1 MATTGPTTAQLK
13 ANVMFKRGTQ
23 SSFNN
28 LSTYQDGCFYL
39 TTDSHRLYIG
49 TGNNK
54 ADLVS
59 QSVITYPNW
68 ASIEAL
74 SNSSSSSYA
83 PGLCSEGQFY
93 YAKAENILC
102 TYSNGKWIQINPDH
116 NDDHDTYVKSVSV
129 AKSNTNTVNGK
140 QLVYD
145 VKITQA
151 QKDLKGNTERALP
164 EVSGQLTISAAD
176 LDQIATH
183 TNVGMQ
189 AEKSD
194 SKVYLKNSG
203 TGANTAAKVELAGG
217 GSVSVSTDS
226 SNKITISGVD
236 TTYSLNTTTNTTGA
250 KVNLQNQ
257 NGLPAGSFAVEV
269 DGNALTVNSNTPG
282 KDGFIK
288 LAHAKPLTSN
298 ASYTPADAKIDASG
312 NVKLLMPT
320 VSVNE
325 YGHVTAVGIQDVT
338 LPRDKNIK
346 VSSVSADNS
355 GKITI
360 KIKDENTG
368 IEKDPAVSGQDLY
381 HVITVDGTKKTVY
394 NQGDLGAF
402 YSSAEVDTLI
412 TNAKSEMNAMTYCGT
427 TTNSKFVQIKGPQK
441 GDTYKAAESFTIGS
455 GSNVVNVNT
464 GDLIIYNGAD
474 VAAGT
479 AGDTAKW
486 EVVPSGD
493 DIDTTY
499 KMQLDGT
506 TIQLKNEVNNNIAG
520 QVEVKGANGISVTNS
535 GGLRLSI
542 GHANTITAGSAS
554 GTGLDSNRRFTIPTI
569 NYDKHG
575 HITGLGP
582 ETTIELPAGK
592 DTTYTFGSNAANKE
606 VSLKNSNGVA
616 TGSLRFTSTDNS
628 FAVSMTNE
636 HTDQPVVDLKLAKLD
651 RHDSDSTTNVSYS
664 PLTGGNAQTFTVA
677 KANVDAYGRV
687 TGFVN
692 QTITL
697 NTDLLTYNVSTNVD
711 NNENTLS
718 VESSLTR
725 KNTTAQSKYVKVK
738 SDSLTFSNAENA
750 EDTVSVDLV
759 WGTF

>member
-1 MATTGPTTAQLK
+1 M

-23 SSFNN
+23 SGFNN

-68 ASIEAL
+68 AAIEAL

-129 AKSNTNTVNGK
+129 AKNAADTVNGK

-151 QKDLKGNTERALP
+151 QKDLKGNNEGAPT
-164 EVSGQLTISAAD
+164 EVSGKLTISASD

-183 TNVGMQ
+183 TNVGME
-189 AEKSD
+189 AEKNNN
-194 SKVYLKNSG
+194 KVYLKNSG
-203 TGANTAAKVELAGG
+203 TGANTAKKVELVGG

-250 KVNLQNQ
+250 KANLQNKD
-257 NGLPAGSFAVEV
+257 GVTKGSFAVEV
-269 DGNALTVNSNTPG
+269 DDIALKVESNTAG
-282 KDGFIK
+282 ENGSIK
-288 LAHAKPLTSN
+288 LAHAKSLPSV
-298 ASYTPADAKIDASG
+298 ASYTPKDATTDASG
-312 NVKLLMPT
+312 NVTLSMPT

-325 YGHVTAVGIQDVT
+325 YGHVTAVGTQNVA
-338 LPRDKNIK
+338 LPRDKDTK
-346 VSSVSADNS
+346 VTSVSADNS
-355 GKITI
+355 GKITV
-360 KIKDENTG
+360 KIKDEHTTA
-368 IEKDPAVSGQDLY
+368 ETSVVSKEAVLY
-381 HVITVDGTKKTVY
+381 NKITVNGAEKTVY
-394 NQGDLGAF
+394 NQGNLGAF
-402 YSSAEVDTLI
+402 YSSDKVDTLI
-412 TNAKSEMNAMTYCGT
+412 RAAKAEMNAMTYCGT
-427 TTNSKFVQIKGPQK
+427 ITNSNFGQIKGPQK
-441 GDTYKAAESFTIGS
+441 GDTYKAAESFIIGS
-455 GSNVVNVNT
+455 GSSAVNVDT

-479 AGDTAKW
+479 AGDTTKW

-499 KMQLDGT
+499 NMSLDGT
-506 TIQLKNEVNNNIAG
+506 TIKLNNLVTSNTAG
-520 QVEVKGANGISVTNS
+520 TIEVKGTNGISVTNS
-535 GGLRLSI
+535 DGLSI
-542 GHANTITAGSAS
+542 GHANTITAGAAK

-582 ETTIELPAGK
+582 ATTIELPADK
-592 DTTYTFGSNAANKE
+592 DTTYTFSSDAANKK
-606 VSLKNSNGVA
+606 VSLKSSSGPV
-616 TGSLRFTSTDNS
+616 TGSLQFKSSDNS
-628 FAVSMTNE
+628 FDVSMSNT
-636 HTDQPVVDLKLAKLD
+636 TAAQPVVDLKLATVD

-664 PLTGGNAQTFTVA
+664 PLTGGNSQEFTVA

-697 NTDLLTYNVSTNVD
+697 NTDLLTYNVSTNVA
-711 NNENTLS
+711 NNTLS
-718 VESSLTR
+718 VDSSLTN
-725 KNTTAQSKYVKVK
+725 KAGTAQSKSVKVK
-738 SDSLTFSNAENA
+738 SNSLTFSKA
-750 EDTVSVDLV
+750 EDEVSVDLV

>member
-1 MATTGPTTAQLK
+1 M

-23 SSFNN
+23 SGFNN

-59 QSVITYPNW
+59 QSVITYDNW
-68 ASIEAL
+68 AAIEAL

-129 AKSNTNTVNGK
+129 AKNTTDTVNGEK
-140 QLVYD
+140 LVYD

-151 QKDLKGNTERALP
+151 QKDLKGNNEGAPT
-164 EVSGQLTISAAD
+164 EVSGKLTISASD

-189 AEKSD
+189 AEKSNN
-194 SKVYLKNSG
+194 KVYLKNSG
-203 TGANTAAKVELAGG
+203 TGANAAAKVELAGG

-250 KVNLQNQ
+250 KANLQNKD
-257 NGLPAGSFAVEV
+257 GVTKGSFAVEV
-269 DGNALTVNSNTPG
+269 DDIALKVESNTAG
-282 KDGFIK
+282 ENGSIK
-288 LAHAKPLTSN
+288 LAHAKSLSSA
-298 ASYTPADAKIDASG
+298 ASFAPADATTDASG
-312 NVKLLMPT
+312 NVTLSMPT

-325 YGHVTAVGIQDVT
+325 YGHVTAVGTQNVT
-338 LPRDKNIK
+338 LPRDKDTK
-346 VSSVSADNS
+346 VSAVSADNS
-355 GKITI
+355 GKITV
-360 KIKDENTG
+360 KIKDENTTA
-368 IEKDPAVSGQDLY
+368 ETSVVSGQVLY
-381 HVITVDGTKKTVY
+381 NKITVNGAEKTVY
-394 NQGDLGAF
+394 NQGNLGAF
-402 YSSAEVDTLI
+402 YSSDKVDALI
-412 TNAKSEMNAMTYCGT
+412 TAAKAEMNAMTYCGT
-427 TTNSKFVQIKGPQK
+427 ITNSRFGQIKGPQK
-441 GDTYKAAESFTIGS
+441 GDTYKAAESFIIGS
-455 GSNVVNVNT
+455 GSSAVNVDT

-479 AGDTAKW
+479 AGDTTKW
-486 EVVPSGD
+486 EVIPSGD

-520 QVEVKGANGISVTNS
+520 QVAVKGTNGISVTNND
-535 GGLRLSI
+535 GLSI
-542 GHANTITAGSAS
+542 GHTNTVTAGSAS
-554 GTGLDSNRRFTIPTI
+554 GTQSGRQFTIPTI
-569 NYDKHG
+569 NYDKYG
-575 HITGLGP
+575 HITGQGP
-582 ETTIELPAGK
+582 ATTIEFPADK
-592 DTTYTFGSNAANKE
+592 DTTYTFSSDAANKK
-606 VSLKNSNGVA
+606 VSLKNSSNAV
-616 TGSLRFTSTDNS
+616 TGSLQFTTSDNS
-628 FAVSMTNE
+628 FVVSMSNTSA
-636 HTDQPVVDLKLAKLD
+636 DKPVVDLKLAAVAQ
-651 RHDSDSTTNVSYS
+651 SNSASANNVSYS
-664 PLTGGNAQTFTVA
+664 PLTGGDAQAFTVA
-677 KANVDAYGRV
+677 KAKVDAYGRV
-687 TGFVN
+687 TGFEN

-697 NTDLLTYNVSTNVD
+697 NTDQLTYNVSTSVAN
-711 NNENTLS
+711 NTLS
-718 VESSLTR
+718 VDSSLAN
-725 KNTTAQSKYVKVK
+725 KAGTAQSKSVKVK
-738 SDSLTFSNAENA
+738 SGSLTFSKA

>member
-1 MATTGPTTAQLK
+1 MATTGPATAGVSTK

-68 ASIEAL
+68 AAIEAL

-129 AKSNTNTVNGK
+129 AKNTADTVNGEK
-140 QLVYD
+140 LVYD

-151 QKDLKGNTERALP
+151 QKDLKGNNEGAPT
-164 EVSGQLTISAAD
+164 EVSGKLTISATD
-176 LDQIATH
+176 LNQIATH

-189 AEKSD
+189 AEKSN

-203 TGANTAAKVELAGG
+203 TGANAAAKVELAGG

-236 TTYSLNTTTNTTGA
+236 TTYSLNTTTNTSGA
-250 KVNLQNQ
+250 KADLQNKD
-257 NGLPAGSFAVEV
+257 GVTAGSFAVEV
-269 DGNALTVNSNTPG
+269 DDIALKVESNTAG
-282 KDGFIK
+282 KNGSIK
-288 LAHAKPLTSN
+288 LAHAKSLSSV
-298 ASYTPADAKIDASG
+298 ASYIPHDATKDASG
-312 NVKLLMPT
+312 NIILSMPI

-325 YGHVTAVGIQDVT
+325 YGHVTAAGTQNVT
-338 LPRDKNIK
+338 LPRDKDTK
-346 VSSVSADNS
+346 VSAVSADNN
-355 GKITI
+355 GKITV
-360 KIKDENTG
+360 KIKDDNTTA
-368 IEKDPAVSGQDLY
+368 ETSVVSGQVLY
-381 HVITVDGTKKTVY
+381 NKITVNGAEKTVY
-394 NQGDLGAF
+394 NQGNLGAF
-402 YSSAEVDTLI
+402 YSSDKVDALI
-412 TNAKSEMNAMTYCGT
+412 TAAKAEMNAMTYCGT

-455 GSNVVNVNT
+455 GSNVINVDI

-479 AGDTAKW
+479 AGDTTKW
-486 EVVPSGD
+486 EVIPSGD

-506 TIQLKNEVNNNIAG
+506 AIQLKNEVNNNIAG
-520 QVEVKGANGISVTNS
+520 QVVVKGTNGISVTNS
-535 GGLRLSI
+535 DGLSI
-542 GHANTITAGSAS
+542 GHANTVTAGSAS
-554 GTGLDSNRRFTIPTI
+554 GTQSGRQFTIPTI
-569 NYDKHG
+569 NYDKYG
-575 HITGLGP
+575 HITGQGP
-582 ETTIELPAGK
+582 ATTIEFPVDK
-592 DTTYTFGSNAANKE
+592 DTTYTFGSDAASKK
-606 VSLKNSNGVA
+606 VSLKNSNGNV
-616 TGSLRFTSTDNS
+616 TGSLRFTTSDNN
-628 FAVSMTNE
+628 FVVSMSNT
-636 HTDQPVVDLKLAKLD
+636 TADQPVVDLKLATVAQ
-651 RHDSDSTTNVSYS
+651 SNSASTNNVSYS
-664 PLTGGNAQTFTVA
+664 PLSGGSAQAFTVA
-677 KANVDAYGRV
+677 KATVDAYGRV
-687 TGFVN
+687 TGFEN

-697 NTDLLTYNVSTNVD
+697 NTDQLTYNVSTNVA
-711 NNENTLS
+711 NNTLS
-718 VESSLTR
+718 VDSSLTN
-725 KNTTAQSKYVKVK
+725 KAGTAQSKSVKVK
-738 SDSLTFSNAENA
+738 SNSLTFSKA

>member
-1 MATTGPTTAQLK
+1 
-13 ANVMFKRGTQ
+13 MFKRGTQ

-68 ASIEAL
+68 AAIEAL

-129 AKSNTNTVNGK
+129 AKNNTDTVNGEK
-140 QLVYD
+140 LVYD

-151 QKDLKGNTERALP
+151 QKDLKGNNEGAPT
-164 EVSGQLTISAAD
+164 EVSGKLTISATD
-176 LDQIATH
+176 LNQIATH

-189 AEKSD
+189 AEKSN

-203 TGANTAAKVELAGG
+203 TGANAAAKVELAGG
-217 GSVSVSTDS
+217 GSVSVSSDS
-226 SNKITISGVD
+226 NNKITISGID
-236 TTYSLNTTTNTTGA
+236 TTYSLNTTTNTTRA
-250 KVNLQNQ
+250 RVDLQNQ
-257 NGLPAGSFAVEV
+257 NGVPAGSFAVEV
-269 DGNALTVNSNTPG
+269 DDIALKVESNTAG
-282 KDGFIK
+282 ENGSIK
-288 LAHAKPLTSN
+288 LAHAKSLSSA
-298 ASYTPADAKIDASG
+298 ASYTPKDATTDSSG
-312 NVKLLMPT
+312 NVTLSMPT

-325 YGHVTAVGIQDVT
+325 YGHVTAVGTQNVT
-338 LPRDKNIK
+338 LPRDKDTK

-355 GKITI
+355 GKITV
-360 KIKDENTG
+360 KIKDENTTA
-368 IEKDPAVSGQDLY
+368 ETSVVSGQVLY
-381 HVITVDGTKKTVY
+381 NKITVNGAEKTVY
-394 NQGDLGAF
+394 NQGNLGAF
-402 YSSAEVDTLI
+402 YSSDKVDALI
-412 TNAKSEMNAMTYCGT
+412 TAAKAGMNAMTYCGT
-427 TTNSKFVQIKGPQK
+427 TTKSKFDQIKGPQK

-455 GSNVVNVNT
+455 GSSAVNVNT

-479 AGDTAKW
+479 EGDKTKW

-493 DIDTTY
+493 DTDTTY

-506 TIQLKNEVNNNIAG
+506 TIKLINQVNSDTAG
-520 QVEVKGANGISVTNS
+520 QVVVKGTNGISVTNS
-535 GGLRLSI
+535 DGLSI
-542 GHANTITAGSAS
+542 GHTNTVTAGSAS
-554 GTGLDSNRRFTIPTI
+554 GTQSGRQFTIPTI
-569 NYDKHG
+569 NYDKYG
-575 HITGLGP
+575 HITGQGP
-582 ETTIELPAGK
+582 ATTIEFPVDK
-592 DTTYTFGSNAANKE
+592 DTTYTFSSDAANKK
-606 VSLKNSNGVA
+606 VSLKNSNNAV
-616 TGSLRFTSTDNS
+616 TGSLQFTTSDNS
-628 FAVSMTNE
+628 FVVSMSNT
-636 HTDQPVVDLKLAKLD
+636 TAAQPVVDLKLAAVTQ
-651 RHDSDSTTNVSYS
+651 SNSASTSNVSYS
-664 PLTGGNAQTFTVA
+664 PLTGGNAQAFTVA
-677 KANVDAYGRV
+677 KAKVDAYGRV
-687 TGFVN
+687 TGFEN

-697 NTDLLTYNVSTNVD
+697 NTDQLTYDVSTNVA
-711 NNENTLS
+711 NNTLS
-718 VESSLTR
+718 VNSSLTN
-725 KNTTAQSKYVKVK
+725 KTGAGQSKSVKVK
-738 SDSLTFSNAENA
+738 SDSLTFSKA

>member
-1 MATTGPTTAQLK
+1 M

-23 SSFNN
+23 STFNN

-49 TGNNK
+49 TGSNK

-68 ASIEAL
+68 AAIEAL

-129 AKSNTNTVNGK
+129 AKNTADTVNGK

-151 QKDLKGNTERALP
+151 QKDLKGNNEGAPT
-164 EVSGQLTISAAD
+164 EVSGKLTISASD
-176 LDQIATH
+176 LNQIATH

-203 TGANTAAKVELAGG
+203 TGANAAAKVELAGG
-217 GSVSVSTDS
+217 GSVSVSYDS

-236 TTYSLNTTTNTTGA
+236 TTYSLNTTTNTA
-250 KVNLQNQ
+250 RARVNLQNQ
-257 NGLPAGSFAVEV
+257 NGVPAGSFAVEV
-269 DGNALTVNSNTPG
+269 DDIALKVESNTAG
-282 KDGFIK
+282 ENGSIK
-288 LAHAKPLTSN
+288 LAHAKSLSSV
-298 ASYTPADAKIDASG
+298 ASYTPHDATKDASG
-312 NVKLLMPT
+312 NVTLSMPT

-325 YGHVTAVGIQDVT
+325 YGHVTAVGTQNIT
-338 LPRDKNIK
+338 LPRDKDTK
-346 VSSVSADNS
+346 VSAVSADDG
-355 GKITI
+355 GKITV
-360 KIKDENTG
+360 KIKDENTTA
-368 IEKDPAVSGQDLY
+368 ETSVVSGQVLY
-381 HVITVDGTKKTVY
+381 NKITVNGAEKTVY
-394 NQGDLGAF
+394 NQGNLGAF
-402 YSSAEVDTLI
+402 YSSDKVDALI
-412 TNAKSEMNAMTYCGT
+412 TAAKAGMNAMTYCGIT
-427 TTNSKFVQIKGPQK
+427 TKSKFDQIKGPQK
-441 GDTYKAAESFTIGS
+441 GDTYKAAEKFTIGS
-455 GSNVVNVNT
+455 GSSVVNVNT

-479 AGDTAKW
+479 AGDKTKW

-499 KMQLDGT
+499 NMSLDGT
-506 TIQLKNEVNNNIAG
+506 TIKLNNLVTSNTAGTIA
-520 QVEVKGANGISVTNS
+520 VKGTNGISVTNND
-535 GGLRLSI
+535 GLSI
-542 GHANTITAGSAS
+542 GHTNTVTAGSAS
-554 GTGLDSNRRFTIPTI
+554 GTQSGRQFTIPTI
-569 NYDKHG
+569 NYDKYG
-575 HITGLGP
+575 HITGQGP
-582 ETTIELPAGK
+582 ATTIEFPVDK
-592 DTTYTFGSNAANKE
+592 DTTYTFGSDAASKK
-606 VSLKNSNGVA
+606 VSLKDSNGNV
-616 TGSLRFTSTDNS
+616 TGSLQFKTSDNS
-628 FAVSMTNE
+628 FVVSMSNTSAA
-636 HTDQPVVDLKLAKLD
+636 QPVVDLKLATVTQ
-651 RHDSDSTTNVSYS
+651 SNSASTNNVSYS
-664 PLTGGNAQTFTVA
+664 PLTGGNAQAFTVA
-677 KANVDAYGRV
+677 KAKVDAYGRV
-687 TGFVN
+687 TGFEN

-697 NTDLLTYNVSTNVD
+697 NTDQLTYNVSTNVA
-711 NNENTLS
+711 NNTLS
-718 VESSLTR
+718 VDSSLTN
-725 KNTTAQSKYVKVK
+725 KAGTAQSKTVKVK
-738 SDSLTFSNAENA
+738 SNSLTFSKA

>member
-1 MATTGPTTAQLK
+1 MATTGPVTASPN

-49 TGNNK
+49 TSNNK

-68 ASIEAL
+68 AAIEAL
-74 SNSSSSSYA
+74 SNKSSSSYA

-129 AKSNTNTVNGK
+129 AKNAADTVNGE

-151 QKDLKGNTERALP
+151 QKDLKGNNEGAPT
-164 EVSGQLTISAAD
+164 EVSGKLTISAAD
-176 LDQIATH
+176 LNQIATN

-203 TGANTAAKVELAGG
+203 TGANAAAKVELAGG
-217 GSVSVSTDS
+217 GSVSVSYDS

-250 KVNLQNQ
+250 KADLQNKD
-257 NGLPAGSFAVEV
+257 GVTAGSFAVEV
-269 DGNALTVNSNTPG
+269 DDIALKVESNTAG
-282 KDGFIK
+282 KNGSIK
-288 LAHAKPLTSN
+288 LAHAKSLSSA
-298 ASYTPADAKIDASG
+298 ASYTPKDATTDASG
-312 NVKLLMPT
+312 NVTLSMPT

-325 YGHVTAVGIQDVT
+325 YGHVTAVGTQNVT
-338 LPRDKNIK
+338 LPRDKDTK

-355 GKITI
+355 GKITV
-360 KIKDENTG
+360 KIKDENTTV
-368 IEKDPAVSGQDLY
+368 ETPVVSGQVLY
-381 HVITVDGTKKTVY
+381 NKITVNGAEKTVY
-394 NQGDLGAF
+394 NQGNLGAF
-402 YSSAEVDTLI
+402 YSSDKVDALI
-412 TNAKSEMNAMTYCGT
+412 TAAKAGMNAMTYCGT
-427 TTNSKFVQIKGPQK
+427 TTKSKFDQIEGPQK
-441 GDTYKAAESFTIGS
+441 GDTYKAAEKFTIGS
-455 GSNVVNVNT
+455 DSSVINVNT

-479 AGDTAKW
+479 AGDITKW
-486 EVVPSGD
+486 EVIPSGD

-499 KMQLDGT
+499 NLSLNGT
-506 TIQLKNEVNNNIAG
+506 TIQLND
-520 QVEVKGANGISVTNS
+520 EVKSDTAGSVAVKGTNGISVTNS
-535 GGLRLSI
+535 DGLSI
-542 GHANTITAGSAS
+542 GHANTITAGAAK
-554 GTGLDSNRRFTIPTI
+554 GTELDSNRRFTIPTI

-582 ETTIELPAGK
+582 ATTIELPADK
-592 DTTYTFGSNAANKE
+592 DTTYTFSSDAANKK
-606 VSLKNSNGVA
+606 VSLKSSSGPV
-616 TGSLRFTSTDNS
+616 TGSLQFKSSDNS
-628 FAVSMTNE
+628 FVVSMSN
-636 HTDQPVVDLKLAKLD
+636 TDAAQPVVDLKLAAVTQ
-651 RHDSDSTTNVSYS
+651 SNSASTNNVSYS
-664 PLTGGNAQTFTVA
+664 PLTGGDAQAFTVA
-677 KANVDAYGRV
+677 KANVDEYGRV
-687 TGFVN
+687 TGFEN

-697 NTDLLTYNVSTNVD
+697 NTDQLTYNVSTSVAN
-711 NNENTLS
+711 NTLS
-718 VESSLTR
+718 VNSSLTN
-725 KNTTAQSKYVKVK
+725 KAGTAQSKSVKVK
-738 SDSLTFSNAENA
+738 SGSLTFDKAGDE
-750 EDTVSVDLV
+750 VSVDLV

>member
-1 MATTGPTTAQLK
+1 MATTGPASSISMK

-49 TGNNK
+49 TGGNK
-54 ADLVS
+54 ANLVS
-59 QSVITYPNW
+59 QSVITYDNW
-68 ASIEAL
+68 AAIEAL
-74 SNSSSSSYA
+74 SNKSSSSYA

-129 AKSNTNTVNGK
+129 AKNTADTVNGE

-151 QKDLKGNTERALP
+151 QKDLKGNNEGAPT
-164 EVSGQLTISAAD
+164 EVSGKLTISAAD
-176 LDQIATH
+176 LNQIATH

-189 AEKSD
+189 AEKSN

-203 TGANTAAKVELAGG
+203 TGANAAAKVELAGG

-250 KVNLQNQ
+250 KANLQNKD
-257 NGLPAGSFAVEV
+257 GVTKGSFAVEV
-269 DGNALTVNSNTPG
+269 DGNVLTVESKTAGENGS
-282 KDGFIK
+282 IK
-288 LAHAKPLTSN
+288 LAHATTLTSN
-298 ASYTPADAKIDASG
+298 ASYTPHDATTDASG
-312 NVKLLMPT
+312 NVTLSMPT

-325 YGHVTAVGIQDVT
+325 YGHVTAVGTQNVT
-338 LPRDKNIK
+338 LPRDKDTK
-346 VSSVSADNS
+346 VSAVSADNS
-355 GKITI
+355 GKITV
-360 KIKDENTG
+360 KIKDENTTA
-368 IEKDPAVSGQDLY
+368 ETSVVSGQVLY
-381 HVITVDGTKKTVY
+381 NKITVNGAEKTVY
-394 NQGDLGAF
+394 NQGNLGAF
-402 YSSAEVDTLI
+402 YSSDKVDALI
-412 TNAKSEMNAMTYCGT
+412 TAAKAEMNAMTYCGT
-427 TTNSKFVQIKGPQK
+427 ITNSRFGQIKGPQK
-441 GDTYKAAESFTIGS
+441 GDTYKAAESFIIGS
-455 GSNVVNVNT
+455 GSSAVNVDT

-479 AGDTAKW
+479 AGDTTKW
-486 EVVPSGD
+486 EVIPSGD

-499 KMQLDGT
+499 NISLNGT
-506 TIQLKNEVNNNIAG
+506 TIQLNNEVSSDTAGTIA
-520 QVEVKGANGISVTNS
+520 VKGTNGISVTNS
-535 GGLRLSI
+535 DGLSI
-542 GHANTITAGSAS
+542 GHANTITAGAAK

-582 ETTIELPAGK
+582 ATTIELPADK
-592 DTTYTFGSNAANKE
+592 DTTYTFSSDAANKK
-606 VSLKNSNGVA
+606 VSLKSSSGPV
-616 TGSLRFTSTDNS
+616 TGSLQFKSSDNS
-628 FAVSMTNE
+628 FVVSMSN
-636 HTDQPVVDLKLAKLD
+636 TDAAQPVVDLKLAAVTQ
-651 RHDSDSTTNVSYS
+651 SNSASTNNVSYS
-664 PLTGGNAQTFTVA
+664 PLTGGDAQAFTVA
-677 KANVDAYGRV
+677 KAKVDAYGRV
-687 TGFVN
+687 TGFEN

-697 NTDLLTYNVSTNVD
+697 NTDQLTYNVSTSVAN
-711 NNENTLS
+711 NTLS
-718 VESSLTR
+718 VDSSLTN
-725 KNTTAQSKYVKVK
+725 KAGTAQSKSVKVK
-738 SDSLTFSNAENA
+738 SGSLTFDKAGDE
-750 EDTVSVDLV
+750 VSVDLV

>member
-1 MATTGPTTAQLK
+1 M
-13 ANVMFKRGTQ
+13 ANVVFKRGTQ

-68 ASIEAL
+68 AAIEAL

-129 AKSNTNTVNGK
+129 AKNAADTVNGK

-151 QKDLKGNTERALP
+151 QKDLKGNNEGAPT
-164 EVSGQLTISAAD
+164 EVSGKLTISAAD
-176 LDQIATH
+176 LNQIATY

-189 AEKSD
+189 AEKSN

-203 TGANTAAKVELAGG
+203 TGANATAKVELAGG
-217 GSVSVSTDS
+217 GSVSVSTDG

-250 KVNLQNQ
+250 KANLQNKD
-257 NGLPAGSFAVEV
+257 GATKGSFAVEV
-269 DGNALTVNSNTPG
+269 DDIALKVESNTAG
-282 KDGFIK
+282 ENGFIK
-288 LAHAKPLTSN
+288 LAHAKSLSSVE
-298 ASYTPADAKIDASG
+298 SYIPKDATEDASG
-312 NVKLLMPT
+312 NVKLLMPA
-320 VSVNE
+320 VAVNE
-325 YGHVTAVGIQDVT
+325 YGHVIAVGTQNVT
-338 LPRDKNIK
+338 LPRDKDTK

-355 GKITI
+355 GKITV
-360 KIKDENTG
+360 KIKDENTTA
-368 IEKDPAVSGQDLY
+368 ETSVVSGQVLY
-381 HVITVDGTKKTVY
+381 NKITVNGAEKTVY
-394 NQGDLGAF
+394 NQGNLGAF
-402 YSSAEVDTLI
+402 YSSDKVDTLI
-412 TNAKSEMNAMTYCGT
+412 RAAKAEMNAMTYCGIT
-427 TTNSKFVQIKGPQK
+427 TKSKFDQIKGPQK
-441 GDTYKAAESFTIGS
+441 GDTYKAAEKFTIGS
-455 GSNVVNVNT
+455 GNSTVNVNT
-464 GDLIIYNGAD
+464 GDLIIYNGDD

-486 EVVPSGD
+486 EVIPSGD

-499 KMQLDGT
+499 NMSLDGT
-506 TIQLKNEVNNNIAG
+506 TIKLNNLVTSNTAG
-520 QVEVKGANGISVTNS
+520 TIEVKGTNGISVTNS
-535 GGLRLSI
+535 DGLSI
-542 GHANTITAGSAS
+542 GHINTVTAGAAK

-575 HITGLGP
+575 HITGLGSA
-582 ETTIELPAGK
+582 TTIELPADK
-592 DTTYTFGSNAANKE
+592 DTTYTFSSDAANKK
-606 VSLKNSNGVA
+606 VSLKSSSGPV
-616 TGSLRFTSTDNS
+616 TGSLQFKSSDNS
-628 FAVSMTNE
+628 FVVSMSN
-636 HTDQPVVDLKLAKLD
+636 TDAAQPVVDLKLAAVTQ
-651 RHDSDSTTNVSYS
+651 SNSASTNNVSYS
-664 PLTGGNAQTFTVA
+664 PLTGGDAQAFTVA
-677 KANVDAYGRV
+677 KAKVDAYGRV
-687 TGFVN
+687 TGFEN

-697 NTDLLTYNVSTNVD
+697 NTDQLTYNVSTNVA
-711 NNENTLS
+711 NNTLS
-718 VESSLTR
+718 VDSSLTN
-725 KNTTAQSKYVKVK
+725 KAGTAQSKTVKVK
-738 SDSLTFSNAENA
+738 SNSLTFNKA
-750 EDTVSVDLV
+750 EDEVSVDLV

>member
-1 MATTGPTTAQLK
+1 M

-49 TGNNK
+49 TGSNK
-54 ADLVS
+54 PNLVS
-59 QSVITYPNW
+59 QSVITYPDW

-129 AKSNTNTVNGK
+129 AKNAADTVDGE

-151 QKDLKGNTERALP
+151 QKDLKRNTEGIPIGGIPTEAI
-164 EVSGQLTISAAD
+164 GQLTISAAD
-176 LDQIATH
+176 LNQIATH

-189 AEKSD
+189 AEKSN

-203 TGANTAAKVELAGG
+203 TGANAAAKVELAGG
-217 GSVSVSTDS
+217 GSVSVSYDS

-250 KVNLQNQ
+250 KANLQNKD
-257 NGLPAGSFAVEV
+257 GATKGSFAVEV
-269 DGNALTVNSNTPG
+269 DDIALKVESNTAG
-282 KDGFIK
+282 ENGSIK
-288 LAHAKPLTSN
+288 LAHAKSLSSA
-298 ASYTPADAKIDASG
+298 ASYTPHDATADASG
-312 NVKLLMPT
+312 NVTLSMPT

-325 YGHVTAVGIQDVT
+325 YGHVTAVGTQNVA
-338 LPRDKNIK
+338 LPRDKDTK
-346 VSSVSADNS
+346 VTSVSADNS
-355 GKITI
+355 GKITV
-360 KIKDENTG
+360 KIKDEHTTA
-368 IEKDPAVSGQDLY
+368 ETSVVSKEAVLY
-381 HVITVDGTKKTVY
+381 NKITVDGTEKTIY

-402 YSSAEVDTLI
+402 YSSDEVDTLI
-412 TNAKSEMNAMTYCGT
+412 RAAKAEMNAMTYCGT
-427 TTNSKFVQIKGPQK
+427 ITNSRFGQIKGPQK
-441 GDTYKAAESFTIGS
+441 GDTYKAAESFIIGS
-455 GSNVVNVNT
+455 GSSAVNVDT

-479 AGDTAKW
+479 AGDTTKW

-499 KMQLDGT
+499 KMQLDET
-506 TIQLKNEVNNNIAG
+506 TIKLINQVNNNIAG
-520 QVEVKGANGISVTNS
+520 QVAVKGTNGISVTNS
-535 GGLRLSI
+535 GGLSI
-542 GHANTITAGSAS
+542 GHANTITAGAAN

-582 ETTIELPAGK
+582 ATTIELPADK
-592 DTTYTFGSNAANKE
+592 DTTYTFSSDAANKK
-606 VSLKNSNGVA
+606 VSLKSSSGPV
-616 TGSLRFTSTDNS
+616 TGSLQFKSSDNS
-628 FAVSMTNE
+628 FAVSMSN
-636 HTDQPVVDLKLAKLD
+636 TDAAQPVVDLKLAAVTQ
-651 RHDSDSTTNVSYS
+651 SNSASTNNVSYS
-664 PLTGGNAQTFTVA
+664 PLTGGDAQAFTVA
-677 KANVDAYGRV
+677 KAKVDAYGRV
-687 TGFVN
+687 TGFEN

-697 NTDLLTYNVSTNVD
+697 NTDQLTYNVSTNVSG
-711 NNENTLS
+711 NILS
-718 VESSLTR
+718 VNSSLTN
-725 KNTTAQSKYVKVK
+725 KAGTAQSKSVKVK
-738 SDSLTFSNAENA
+738 SNSLTFSKA

>member
-1 MATTGPTTAQLK
+1 M

-23 SSFNN
+23 SGFNN

-68 ASIEAL
+68 AAIEAL
-74 SNSSSSSYA
+74 SNKSSSNYA

-129 AKSNTNTVNGK
+129 AINTADTVKGER
-140 QLVYD
+140 LVYD

-151 QKDLKGNTERALP
+151 QKDLKGNTEDDPTEA
-164 EVSGQLTISAAD
+164 SGQLTISAAD

-183 TNVGMQ
+183 TNVGMET
-189 AEKSD
+189 EKSD

-217 GSVSVSTDS
+217 GSVSVSTDN
-226 SNKITISGVD
+226 SNKIIISGVD

-250 KVNLQNQ
+250 KVDLRNQ

-282 KDGFIK
+282 EDGFIK

-298 ASYTPADAKIDASG
+298 ASYTPSNAITDDSG
-312 NVKLLMPT
+312 NVTLSMPT

-325 YGHVTAVGIQDVT
+325 YGHVTAVGVKDIT
-338 LPRDKNIK
+338 LPKDKDTK
-346 VSSVSADNS
+346 VSAVTADSNGRITVTMITDEKTGTEKVVNS
-355 GKITI
+355 K
-360 KIKDENTG
+360 EQ
-368 IEKDPAVSGQDLY
+368 VLY
-381 HVITVDGTKKTVY
+381 HEITVDDTKKKVY
-394 NQGDLGAF
+394 NQGDLGTF
-402 YSSAEVDTLI
+402 YSSNKVRDLI
-412 TNAKSEMNAMTYCGT
+412 TAAKAEMNAMTYCGT
-427 TTNSKFVQIKGPQK
+427 ITNSKFGQIKGPQK

-455 GSNVVNVNT
+455 GSSVVKVNT

-479 AGDTAKW
+479 AGDITKW

-520 QVEVKGANGISVTNS
+520 QVAVKGTNGISVTNS
-535 GGLRLSI
+535 GGLSI
-542 GHANTITAGSAS
+542 GHANTITAGSVA
-554 GTGLDSNRRFTIPTI
+554 GEKSNDNRSFSIPTI
-569 NYDKHG
+569 QYDGYG
-575 HITGLGP
+575 HITKAGT
-582 ETTIELPAGK
+582 TTIEFPEDK
-592 DTTYTFGSNAANKE
+592 NTTYTFSSDAANEK
-606 VSLKNSNGVA
+606 VLLKDSNGNV
-616 TGSLRFTSTDNS
+616 TGSLQFKSSDNS
-628 FAVSMTNE
+628 FAVSMSNTSA
-636 HTDQPVVDLKLAKLD
+636 DQPVVDLKLAAVTP
-651 RHDSDSTTNVSYS
+651 SNSAITNISYS
-664 PLTGGNAQTFTVA
+664 PLSGENAQTFTVA
-677 KANVDAYGRV
+677 KAKVDAYGRV
-687 TGFVN
+687 KGFEN

-697 NTDLLTYNVSTNVD
+697 NTDLLTYDVSTNVA
-711 NNENTLS
+711 NNTLS
-718 VESSLTR
+718 VNSSLTR
-725 KNTTAQSKYVKVK
+725 KNTTAQSKFVNVK
-738 SDSLTFSNAENA
+738 SDSLTFSKKAEDA

>member
-1 MATTGPTTAQLK
+1 M

-23 SSFNN
+23 SGFNN

-68 ASIEAL
+68 AAIEAL
-74 SNSSSSSYA
+74 SNKSSSSYA

-129 AKSNTNTVNGK
+129 AKNAADTVEGK

-145 VKITQA
+145 VKITQF
-151 QKDLKGNTERALP
+151 QKDLKGNTETEGDPA
-164 EVSGQLTISAAD
+164 EVSGQLKILATD

-183 TNVGMQ
+183 TNVGVE
-189 AEKSD
+189 AEKS
-194 SKVYLKNSG
+194 STSQVYLKNSG
-203 TGANTAAKVELAGG
+203 TGADAAKKVELAGG

-226 SNKITISGVD
+226 SNKITISGID

-257 NGLPAGSFAVEV
+257 KGLPAGSFAVEV

-282 KDGFIK
+282 EDGFIK
-288 LAHAKPLTSN
+288 LAHVKPLTSN
-298 ASYTPADAKIDASG
+298 ASYTPNIETDDSG

-320 VSVNE
+320 VSVNG
-325 YGHVTAVGIQDVT
+325 YGHVTAVGVQNVT
-338 LPRDKNIK
+338 LPKDKDTKVSAVTADSNGRIK
-346 VSSVSADNS
+346 VTMITNEEMGTEEVVESKEQVLYHE
-355 GKITI
+355 ITI
-360 KIKDENTG
+360 
-368 IEKDPAVSGQDLY
+368 
-381 HVITVDGTKKTVY
+381 DGAKKTVY
-394 NQGDLGAF
+394 NKGDLGRF
-402 YSSAEVDTLI
+402 YSSDEVDTLI
-412 TNAKSEMNAMTYCGT
+412 RVAKSEMNAMTYCGT

-455 GSNVVNVNT
+455 GSSVVNVNT

-479 AGDTAKW
+479 AGNTAKW

-520 QVEVKGANGISVTNS
+520 QVEVNGTNGISVTNS

-542 GHANTITAGSAS
+542 GHANTITAGSVAGEKS
-554 GTGLDSNRRFTIPTI
+554 KDNRSFSIPTI
-569 NYDKHG
+569 QYDGYG
-575 HITGLGP
+575 HITKAGT
-582 ETTIELPAGK
+582 TTIEFPADK
-592 DTTYTFGSNAANKE
+592 DTTYTFSSDAANNK
-606 VSLKNSNGVA
+606 VSLKSSNGTE
-616 TGSLRFTSTDNS
+616 TGSLKFESSDNS
-628 FAVSMTNE
+628 FDVSMSNT
-636 HTDQPVVDLKLAKLD
+636 TAAQPVVDLKLATLTP
-651 RHDSDSTTNVSYS
+651 RNSTSTNISYS
-664 PLTGGNAQTFTVA
+664 PLSNGAEQKFTVA

-687 TGFVN
+687 TGFEN
-692 QTITL
+692 QTIIL
-697 NTDLLTYNVSTNVD
+697 NSDLLTYNVSTNVA
-711 NNENTLS
+711 NNTLS

-725 KNTTAQSKYVKVK
+725 KNTMAQSKYVKVK
-738 SDSLTFSNAENA
+738 SDSLAFSKTEN
-750 EDTVSVDLV
+750 EDVVSVDLV

>member
-1 MATTGPTTAQLK
+1 MATTGPVTASPN

-49 TGNNK
+49 TSNNK

-68 ASIEAL
+68 AAIEAL
-74 SNSSSSSYA
+74 SNKSSSSYA

-129 AKSNTNTVNGK
+129 AKNAADTVNGE

-151 QKDLKGNTERALP
+151 QKDLKGNNEGAPT
-164 EVSGQLTISAAD
+164 EVSGKLTISAAD
-176 LDQIATH
+176 LNQVATH

-203 TGANTAAKVELAGG
+203 TGANAAAKVELAGG
-217 GSVSVSTDS
+217 GSVSVSYDS

-250 KVNLQNQ
+250 KADLQNKD
-257 NGLPAGSFAVEV
+257 GVTAGSFAVEV
-269 DGNALTVNSNTPG
+269 DDIALKVESNTAG
-282 KDGFIK
+282 KNGSIK
-288 LAHAKPLTSN
+288 LAHAKSLSSA
-298 ASYTPADAKIDASG
+298 ASYTPKDATTDASG
-312 NVKLLMPT
+312 NVTLSMPT

-325 YGHVTAVGIQDVT
+325 YGHVTAVGTQNVT
-338 LPRDKNIK
+338 LPRDKDTK

-355 GKITI
+355 GKITV
-360 KIKDENTG
+360 KIKDENTTV
-368 IEKDPAVSGQDLY
+368 ETPVVSGQVLY
-381 HVITVDGTKKTVY
+381 NKITVNGAEKTVY
-394 NQGDLGAF
+394 NQGNLGAF
-402 YSSAEVDTLI
+402 YSSDKVDALI
-412 TNAKSEMNAMTYCGT
+412 TAAKAGMNAMTYCGT
-427 TTNSKFVQIKGPQK
+427 TTKSKFDQIKGPQK
-441 GDTYKAAESFTIGS
+441 GDTYKAAEKFTIGS
-455 GSNVVNVNT
+455 GSSVINVNT

-479 AGDTAKW
+479 AGDITKW
-486 EVVPSGD
+486 EVIPSGD

-499 KMQLDGT
+499 NLSLNGT
-506 TIQLKNEVNNNIAG
+506 TIQLND
-520 QVEVKGANGISVTNS
+520 EVKSDTAGSVAVKGTNGISVTNS
-535 GGLRLSI
+535 DGLSI
-542 GHANTITAGSAS
+542 GHANTITAGAAE

-582 ETTIELPAGK
+582 ATTIELPADK
-592 DTTYTFGSNAANKE
+592 DTTYTFSSDAANKK
-606 VSLKNSNGVA
+606 VSLKSSSGPV
-616 TGSLRFTSTDNS
+616 TGSLQFKSSDNS
-628 FAVSMTNE
+628 FVVSMSN
-636 HTDQPVVDLKLAKLD
+636 TDAAQPVVDLKLAAVTQ
-651 RHDSDSTTNVSYS
+651 SNSASTNNVSYS
-664 PLTGGNAQTFTVA
+664 PLTGGDAQAFTVA
-677 KANVDAYGRV
+677 KANVDKYGRV
-687 TGFVN
+687 TGFEN

-697 NTDLLTYNVSTNVD
+697 DTDQLTYNVSTSVAN
-711 NNENTLS
+711 NTLS
-718 VESSLTR
+718 VNSSLTN
-725 KNTTAQSKYVKVK
+725 KAGTAQSKSVKVK
-738 SDSLTFSNAENA
+738 SGSLTFDKAGDE
-750 EDTVSVDLV
+750 VSVDLV

>member
-1 MATTGPTTAQLK
+1 MATTGPTTSASLK

-68 ASIEAL
+68 AAIEAL

-129 AKSNTNTVNGK
+129 AKNTADTVNGE

-151 QKDLKGNTERALP
+151 QKDLKGNNEGAPT
-164 EVSGQLTISAAD
+164 EVSGKLTILAAD
-176 LDQIATH
+176 LDQITTN
-183 TNVGMQ
+183 TNVGME
-189 AEKSD
+189 AEKSG

-203 TGANTAAKVELAGG
+203 TGADAAKKVEFVGG

-236 TTYSLNTTTNTTGA
+236 TTYSLNTTTNFTGA
-250 KVNLQNQ
+250 KANLQNKD
-257 NGLPAGSFAVEV
+257 GVTKGSFAVEV
-269 DGNALTVNSNTPG
+269 DGIVLTAESKTAGENGS
-282 KDGFIK
+282 IK
-288 LAHAKPLTSN
+288 LAHAKSLLSA
-298 ASYTPADAKIDASG
+298 ASYTPHDATTDASG
-312 NVKLLMPT
+312 NVTLLMPT
-320 VSVNE
+320 VSVDE
-325 YGHVTAVGIQDVT
+325 YGHVTDAGMQNVA
-338 LPRDKNIK
+338 LPRDKDTK
-346 VSSVSADNS
+346 VSAVSADNS
-355 GKITI
+355 GKITV
-360 KIKDENTG
+360 KIKDDNTTVETP
-368 IEKDPAVSGQDLY
+368 IVSGQVLY
-381 HVITVDGTKKTVY
+381 NKITVNGAEKTVY
-394 NQGDLGAF
+394 NQGNLGAF
-402 YSSAEVDTLI
+402 YSSDKVDALI
-412 TNAKSEMNAMTYCGT
+412 RAAKAEMNAMTYCGT
-427 TTNSKFVQIKGPQK
+427 ITNSAFGQIEGPQK

-455 GSNVVNVNT
+455 VNVDI

-486 EVVPSGD
+486 EVIPSGD
-493 DIDTTY
+493 DTDTTY
-499 KMQLDGT
+499 NMSLNGT
-506 TIQLKNEVNNNIAG
+506 TIQLNNEVKNNTAG
-520 QVEVKGANGISVTNS
+520 TVAVKGADGISVKND
-535 GGLRLSI
+535 GGLSI
-542 GHANTITAGSAS
+542 GHTNTITAGSAS
-554 GTGLDSNRRFTIPTI
+554 GTKSDRQFTIPTI
-569 NYDKHG
+569 NYDKYG
-575 HITGLGP
+575 HITGQGP
-582 ETTIELPAGK
+582 ATTIEFPVDK
-592 DTTYTFGSNAANKE
+592 DTTYTFSSDAANNK
-606 VSLKNSNGVA
+606 VSLKDSNENV
-616 TGSLRFTSTDNS
+616 TGSLQFTSSDNS
-628 FAVSMTNE
+628 FSVSMTNA
-636 HTDQPVVDLKLAKLD
+636 HTDKPVVDLKLATLD
-651 RHDSDSTTNVSYS
+651 QHDSDSTTNVSYS
-664 PLTGGNAQTFTVA
+664 PLSGGVEQKFTVA

-697 NTDLLTYNVSTNVD
+697 NTDQLTYNVSTNVA
-711 NNENTLS
+711 NNTLS
-718 VESSLTR
+718 VDSSLAN
-725 KNTTAQSKYVKVK
+725 KAGTAQSKSVKVK
-738 SDSLTFSNAENA
+738 SDSLAFSKA
-750 EDTVSVDLV
+750 EDVVSVDLV

>member
-1 MATTGPTTAQLK
+1 M

-49 TGNNK
+49 TGSNK
-54 ADLVS
+54 ANLVS

-129 AKSNTNTVNGK
+129 AKNTADTVNGE

-151 QKDLKGNTERALP
+151 QKDLKGNNEGAPT
-164 EVSGQLTISAAD
+164 EVSGKLTISAAD
-176 LDQIATH
+176 LNQIATY

-203 TGANTAAKVELAGG
+203 TGANAAAKVELAGG
-217 GSVSVSTDS
+217 GSVSVSYDS

-250 KVNLQNQ
+250 KVDLQKQ
-257 NGLPAGSFAVEV
+257 DGVTKGSFAVEV
-269 DGNALTVNSNTPG
+269 DGNVLTVESKTAGENGS
-282 KDGFIK
+282 IK
-288 LAHAKPLTSN
+288 LAHAKSLSSA
-298 ASYTPADAKIDASG
+298 ASYTPSNATKDASG
-312 NVKLLMPT
+312 NVTLLMPT
-320 VSVNE
+320 VSINE
-325 YGHVTAVGIQDVT
+325 YGHVTAVGTQNIA
-338 LPRDKNIK
+338 LPRDKDTK
-346 VSSVSADNS
+346 VSAVSADNS
-355 GKITI
+355 GKITV
-360 KIKDENTG
+360 KIKDENTTA
-368 IEKDPAVSGQDLY
+368 ETSVVSGQVLY
-381 HVITVDGTKKTVY
+381 NKITVNGAEKTVY
-394 NQGDLGAF
+394 NQGNLGAF
-402 YSSAEVDTLI
+402 YSSDKVDALI
-412 TNAKSEMNAMTYCGT
+412 TAAKAGMNAMTYCGT
-427 TTNSKFVQIKGPQK
+427 TTKSKFDKIKGPQK
-441 GDTYKAAESFTIGS
+441 GDTYKAAESFIIGS
-455 GSNVVNVNT
+455 GSSAVNVDT
-464 GDLIIYNGAD
+464 GDLIIYNGDD

-486 EVVPSGD
+486 EVIPSGD

-499 KMQLDGT
+499 NLSLNGT
-506 TIQLKNEVNNNIAG
+506 TIQLND
-520 QVEVKGANGISVTNS
+520 EVKSDTAGTIKVKGTDGISVTNS
-535 GGLRLSI
+535 DGLSI
-542 GHANTITAGSAS
+542 GHTNTVTAGSAS
-554 GTGLDSNRRFTIPTI
+554 GTKSGRQFTIPTI
-569 NYDKHG
+569 NYDKYG
-575 HITGLGP
+575 HITGQGP
-582 ETTIELPAGK
+582 ATTIEFPPDR
-592 DTTYTFGSNAANKE
+592 DTTYSFSSDAANKV
-606 VSLKNSNGVA
+606 VSLKSSIGVV
-616 TGSLRFTSTDNS
+616 TGSLRFTTSDNS
-628 FAVSMTNE
+628 FVVSMSNT
-636 HTDQPVVDLKLAKLD
+636 TAAQPVVDLKLATVTQ
-651 RHDSDSTTNVSYS
+651 SNSASTNNVSYS
-664 PLTGGNAQTFTVA
+664 PLTGGDAQAFTVA
-677 KANVDAYGRV
+677 KAKVDAYGRV
-687 TGFVN
+687 TGFEN

-697 NTDLLTYNVSTNVD
+697 NTDQLTYNVSTSVAN
-711 NNENTLS
+711 NTLS
-718 VESSLTR
+718 VDSSLTN
-725 KNTTAQSKYVKVK
+725 KTGAAQSKTVKVK
-738 SDSLTFSNAENA
+738 SNSLTFSKA

>member
-1 MATTGPTTAQLK
+1 MATTGPAPSTSMK

-49 TGNNK
+49 TVDNK

-74 SNSSSSSYA
+74 SNKSSSNYA

-102 TYSNGKWIQINPDH
+102 TYSDGKWVQINPDH

-129 AKSNTNTVNGK
+129 AKNTTDTVNGE

-151 QKDLKGNTERALP
+151 QKDLKGNNEGAPT
-164 EVSGQLTISAAD
+164 EVSGKLTISASD
-176 LDQIATH
+176 LNQIATN

-203 TGANTAAKVELAGG
+203 TGANAAAKVELAGG

-250 KVNLQNQ
+250 KANLQNKD
-257 NGLPAGSFAVEV
+257 GVTKGSFAVEV
-269 DGNALTVNSNTPG
+269 DGNVLTVESKTAGENGS
-282 KDGFIK
+282 IK
-288 LAHAKPLTSN
+288 LAHAKSLLSDETYTPSN
-298 ASYTPADAKIDASG
+298 ATTDASG
-312 NVKLLMPT
+312 NVTLLMPS
-320 VSVNE
+320 VSVNK
-325 YGHVTAVGIQDVT
+325 YGHVTAVGIHNVS
-338 LPRDKNIK
+338 LPRDKDTK

-355 GKITI
+355 GKITV
-360 KIKDENTG
+360 KIKDENTTA
-368 IEKDPAVSGQDLY
+368 ETSVVSGQVLY
-381 HVITVDGTKKTVY
+381 NKITVNGAEKTVY
-394 NQGDLGAF
+394 NQGNLGAF
-402 YSSAEVDTLI
+402 YSSDKVDALI
-412 TNAKSEMNAMTYCGT
+412 TAAKAGMNAMTYCGT
-427 TTNSKFVQIKGPQK
+427 TTKSKFDQIKGPQK
-441 GDTYKAAESFTIGS
+441 GDTYKAAEKFTIGS
-455 GSNVVNVNT
+455 DSSVVNVNT
-464 GDLIIYNGAD
+464 GDLIIYNGAN

-479 AGDTAKW
+479 AGDITKW
-486 EVVPSGD
+486 EVIPSGD

-499 KMQLDGT
+499 NLSLNGT
-506 TIQLKNEVNNNIAG
+506 TIQLNDEVKSDTAG
-520 QVEVKGANGISVTNS
+520 AVAVKGADGISVKNDD
-535 GGLRLSI
+535 GLSI
-542 GHANTITAGSAS
+542 GHTNTVTAGSAS
-554 GTGLDSNRRFTIPTI
+554 GTKSGRQFTIPTI
-569 NYDKHG
+569 NYDKYG
-575 HITGLGP
+575 HITGQGP
-582 ETTIELPAGK
+582 ATTIEFPVDK
-592 DTTYTFGSNAANKE
+592 DTTYTFGSDAANKK
-606 VSLKNSNGVA
+606 VSLEDSNGNV
-616 TGSLRFTSTDNS
+616 TGSLQFKTSDNS
-628 FAVSMTNE
+628 FVVSMSNT
-636 HTDQPVVDLKLAKLD
+636 TAAQPVVDLKLATVTQ
-651 RHDSDSTTNVSYS
+651 SNSASTSNVSYS
-664 PLTGGNAQTFTVA
+664 PLTGGNAQAFTVA
-677 KANVDAYGRV
+677 KAKVDAYGRV
-687 TGFVN
+687 TGFEN

-697 NTDLLTYNVSTNVD
+697 NTDQLTYDVSTSVSGNI
-711 NNENTLS
+711 LS
-718 VESSLTR
+718 VNSSLTN
-725 KNTTAQSKYVKVK
+725 KAGTAQSKSVKVK
-738 SDSLTFSNAENA
+738 SGSLTFDKE

>member
-1 MATTGPTTAQLK
+1 M

-68 ASIEAL
+68 AAIEAL
-74 SNSSSSSYA
+74 SNSA

-102 TYSNGKWIQINPDH
+102 TYSNGKWVQINPDH

-129 AKSNTNTVNGK
+129 AKNAADTVNGK

-151 QKDLKGNTERALP
+151 QKDLKGNNEGAPT
-164 EVSGQLTISAAD
+164 EVSGKLTISASD
-176 LDQIATH
+176 LNQIATH

-203 TGANTAAKVELAGG
+203 TGANAAAKVELAGG
-217 GSVSVSTDS
+217 GSVSVSYDS

-236 TTYSLNTTTNTTGA
+236 TTYSLNTTTNTTRA

-257 NGLPAGSFAVEV
+257 NGVPTGSFAVEV
-269 DGNALTVNSNTPG
+269 DDIALKVESNTPG
-282 KDGFIK
+282 ENGSIK
-288 LAHAKPLTSN
+288 LAHAKSLPSA
-298 ASYTPADAKIDASG
+298 ASYTPHDATADASG
-312 NVKLLMPT
+312 NVTLSMPT

-325 YGHVTAVGIQDVT
+325 YGHVTAVGTQNVA
-338 LPRDKNIK
+338 LPRDKDTK
-346 VSSVSADNS
+346 VTSVSADNS
-355 GKITI
+355 GKITV
-360 KIKDENTG
+360 KIKDEHTTA
-368 IEKDPAVSGQDLY
+368 ETSVVSKEAVLY
-381 HVITVDGTKKTVY
+381 NKITVNGAEKTVY
-394 NQGDLGAF
+394 NQGNLGAF
-402 YSSAEVDTLI
+402 YSSDKVDTLI
-412 TNAKSEMNAMTYCGT
+412 RAAKAEMNAMTYCGT
-427 TTNSKFVQIKGPQK
+427 ITNSNFGQIEGPQK
-441 GDTYKAAESFTIGS
+441 GDTYKAAESFIIGS
-455 GSNVVNVNT
+455 GSSAVNVDT

-479 AGDTAKW
+479 AGDTTKW

-499 KMQLDGT
+499 NMSLDGT
-506 TIQLKNEVNNNIAG
+506 TIKLNNLVTSNTAG
-520 QVEVKGANGISVTNS
+520 TIEVKGTNGISVTNS
-535 GGLRLSI
+535 DGLSI
-542 GHANTITAGSAS
+542 GHANTITAGAAK

-569 NYDKHG
+569 NYDEHG

-582 ETTIELPAGK
+582 ATTIELPADK
-592 DTTYTFGSNAANKE
+592 DTTYTFSSDAANKK
-606 VSLKNSNGVA
+606 VSLKSSSGPV
-616 TGSLRFTSTDNS
+616 TGSLQFKSSDNS
-628 FAVSMTNE
+628 FVVSMSN
-636 HTDQPVVDLKLAKLD
+636 TDAAQPVVDLKLAAVTQ
-651 RHDSDSTTNVSYS
+651 SNSASTNNVSYS
-664 PLTGGNAQTFTVA
+664 PLTGGDAQAFTVA
-677 KANVDAYGRV
+677 KAKVDKYGRV
-687 TGFVN
+687 TGFEN

-697 NTDLLTYNVSTNVD
+697 NTDQLTYDVSTSVAN
-711 NNENTLS
+711 NTLS
-718 VESSLTR
+718 VDSSLTN
-725 KNTTAQSKYVKVK
+725 KAGTAQSKTVKVK
-738 SDSLTFSNAENA
+738 SNSLTFSKA

>member
-1 MATTGPTTAQLK
+1 M

-23 SSFNN
+23 SGFNN

-68 ASIEAL
+68 AAIEAL
-74 SNSSSSSYA
+74 SNKSSSSYA

-129 AKSNTNTVNGK
+129 AKNATETKTGK

-145 VKITQA
+145 VKITQF
-151 QKDLKGNTERALP
+151 QKDLKGNTETEGDPA

-183 TNVGMQ
+183 TNVGME
-189 AEKSD
+189 AEKSSD

-203 TGANTAAKVELAGG
+203 TGANAAAKVELAGG

-250 KVNLQNQ
+250 KVNLQKQ

-282 KDGFIK
+282 EDGFIK

-298 ASYTPADAKIDASG
+298 ASYTPSNATTDPYG
-312 NVKLLMPT
+312 NVTLSMPT

-325 YGHVTAVGIQDVT
+325 YGHVTAVGIQNVT
-338 LPRDKNIK
+338 LPKDKDTKVSDVTADSNGRIK
-346 VSSVSADNS
+346 VTM
-355 GKITI
+355 ITN
-360 KIKDENTG
+360 EETG
-368 IEKDPAVSGQDLY
+368 TEKVVESKEQVLY
-381 HVITVDGTKKTVY
+381 HEITVDGTKKKVY
-394 NQGDLGAF
+394 NKGDLGRF
-402 YSSAEVDTLI
+402 YSSDEVDTLI
-412 TNAKSEMNAMTYCGT
+412 TAAKSEMNAMTYCGT
-427 TTNSKFVQIKGPQK
+427 TTNSAFVQIKGPQK

-455 GSNVVNVNT
+455 GSSVIKVNT

-479 AGDTAKW
+479 AGDTSKW

-535 GGLRLSI
+535 GELRLSI
-542 GHANTITAGSAS
+542 GHTNTITAGSIS
-554 GTGLDSNRRFTIPTI
+554 GTKDDSNRQFTIPTI
-569 NYDKHG
+569 KYDEYG
-575 HITGLGP
+575 HITGQGQA
-582 ETTIELPAGK
+582 TTIKFPEDK
-592 DTTYTFGSNAANKE
+592 DTTYTFSSDAANNK
-606 VSLKNSNGVA
+606 VSLKSSNGTE
-616 TGSLRFTSTDNS
+616 TGSLKFESSDNS
-628 FAVSMTNE
+628 FVVSMTNA
-636 HTDQPVVDLKLAKLD
+636 HTDQPVVDLKLATV
-651 RHDSDSTTNVSYS
+651 RQNDSDSKNNISYS
-664 PLTGGNAQTFTVA
+664 PLSNGAEQKFTVA
-677 KANVDAYGRV
+677 KANVDVYGRV
-687 TGFVN
+687 TGFEN

-697 NTDLLTYNVSTNVD
+697 KSDLLTYNVSTNVAD
-711 NNENTLS
+711 NTLS

-725 KNTTAQSKYVKVK
+725 KNTTAQQKFVKVK
-738 SDSLTFSNAENA
+738 SDSLAFSKSET
-750 EDTVSVDLV
+750 EDVVSVDLV